1 MRETEVAVTFQPSGR
16 TVHVLGGTSLLE
28 AAVGAEIVLDQP
40 CGGAGTCG
48 KCRLVVAAG
57 ASPPTEAE
65 IDLLTPEE
73 LDAGVRLACR
83 ASVDGPMSVEVPEDS
98 LLASHHKILV
108 GGSPLST
115 TSIDPAI
122 RKQYVE
128 LPPPDRDDAADDLTR
143 LQRSIGPF
151 RIGLELLREMPAR
164 LREANFRG
172 TAVLIDGNLTD
183 TDLTDAHLIHAE
195 LIDFEPGNT
204 ESRIDAVAIDVGTT
218 TLAGVLMNVSI
229 SAAHGDNSAENELD
243 SNNLDEGNQLA
254 VASRLNPQT
263 RFGDDVL
270 SRILHAQ
277 KGPQAL
283 AELQESIVEAVDR
296 MIGELAA
303 TAGIG
308 TEQIYEVTF
317 SGNTTMQ
324 QLLCGIDPGSLG
336 GVPFVP
342 AVGRGLLLPA
352 AQLGLHIHPRATACL
367 LPVIGGFV
375 GGDTV
380 SGILATG
387 LAVNDG
393 PTLLIDIGTNGEIV
407 LFADGKLTAA
417 STAAGPAFEGAR
429 ILHGMRGTRGAIE
442 KVVVDQRLHT
452 NVIGDVPPTGLCGS
466 ALIDVAAE
474 LLRHG
479 LLTSHGRLC
488 NADQLPDG
496 TLADLARRIVSYDGH
511 PAFVLAG
518 ESESGT
524 GKPVLLTQR
533 DLRELQL
540 ATGAIRAGIAILLR
554 RAGVDPGQLKAVLL
568 AGGFGNFI
576 RRSNAQ
582 RIGLIPPEVPHPRI
596 RYQGNTSLAGARM
609 VAVSRQARVA
619 AEELARRTEH
629 IDLSRDPEFQAAFGD
644 AMIFPNGNEG

>member
-1 MRETEVAVTFQPSGR
+1 MRETEVAVTFQPSGK
-16 TVHVLGGTSLLE
+16 TVHVLRGTGLLE
-28 AAVGAEIVLDQP
+28 AAVGAQIVLDQP

-48 KCRLVVAAG
+48 KCRLVVV
-57 ASPPTEAE
+57 ASASHPTESE
-65 IDLLTPEE
+65 IDCLTPEE
-73 LDAGVRLACR
+73 LEAGVRLACQ
-83 ASVDGPMSVEVPEDS
+83 ASVDGPTTVDVPQES

-108 GGSPLST
+108 DGNRPSA
-115 TSIDPAI
+115 TSIDPAV

-143 LQRSIGPF
+143 LQRAIGPF
-151 RIGLELLREMPAR
+151 HIGLELLREMPAR
-164 LREANFRG
+164 LRAANFRG
-172 TAVLIDGNLTD
+172 TAVLIDG
-183 TDLTDAHLIHAE
+183 E
-195 LIDFEPGNT
+195 LIDFEPDNT
-204 ESRIDAVAIDVGTT
+204 ESQIHAVAIDIGTT
-218 TLAGVLMNVSI
+218 TLAGMLMNLSD
-229 SAAHGDNSAENELD
+229 STAHGDNRADNE
-243 SNNLDEGNQLA
+243 LDEGNQLA

-277 KGPQAL
+277 DGPQAL
-283 AELQESIVEAVDR
+283 GELQESIIEGVDG
-296 MIGELAA
+296 MIGELA
-303 TAGIG
+303 TEAGIG
-308 TEQIYEVTF
+308 VEQIYEVTF

-324 QLLCGIDPGSLG
+324 QLLCGIDPSALG

-352 AQLGLHIHPRATACL
+352 TQLGLHIHPRATACL

-429 ILHGMRGTRGAIE
+429 ILHGMRGTQGAIE
-442 KVVVDQRLHT
+442 KVVVDQQLHT
-452 NVIGDVPPTGLCGS
+452 NVIGDIPPTGLCGS

-479 LLTSHGRLC
+479 LLTPEGRLC
-488 NADQLPDG
+488 SADQLPDG
-496 TLADLARRIVSYDGH
+496 TLPDLARRIVSHEGH
-511 PAFVLAG
+511 PAFVLAW
-518 ESESGT
+518 ESETAT
-524 GKPVLLTQR
+524 GKAVLLTQR

-554 RAGVDPGQLKAVLL
+554 RAGVAPAELKAVLL

-582 RIGLIPPEVPHPRI
+582 RIGLIPPEVPRPRI

-609 VAVSRQARVA
+609 IAVSKQARIA
-619 AEELARRTEH
+619 ADELARRTEH
-629 IDLSRDPEFQAAFGD
+629 LDLSRDAEFQTAFGD
-644 AMIFPNGNEG
+644 AMIFPDGIA

>member
-1 MRETEVAVTFQPSGR
+1 MRETEVAVTFQPSGK
-16 TVHVLGGTSLLE
+16 TVHVLGGTRLLE

-48 KCRLVVAAG
+48 KCRLVVASG
-57 ASPPTEAE
+57 ASEPTEAE
-65 IDLLTPEE
+65 IDLLRAEE
-73 LDAGVRLACR
+73 LDAGVRLACQ
-83 ASVDGPMSVEVPEDS
+83 ASVDGPATVEVPQDS

-108 GGSPLST
+108 DGSPLEP
-115 TSIDPAI
+115 TSIDPAV
-122 RKQYVE
+122 RKRYVE
-128 LPPPDRDDAADDLTR
+128 LPPPDRDDAVDDLTR
-143 LQRSIGPF
+143 LQRAIGPF
-151 RIGLELLREMPAR
+151 HIGLELLREMPAR
-164 LREANFRG
+164 LRATNFRG
-172 TAVLIDGNLTD
+172 TAVLIDS
-183 TDLTDAHLIHAE
+183 DLIDAE
-195 LIDFEPGNT
+195 LIDFEPENT
-204 ESRIDAVAIDVGTT
+204 EAQIYAVAIDLGTT
-218 TLAGVLMNVSI
+218 TLVGVLMNLSN
-229 SAAHGDNSAENELD
+229 AAEPGDNSDEIELD
-243 SNNLDEGNQLA
+243 RNNLDEGNQLA

-277 KGPQAL
+277 QLPQGL
-283 AELQESIVEAVDR
+283 SELQESIVEGVDR

-303 TAGIG
+303 MAAIG
-308 TEQIYEVTF
+308 AEQIYEVTF

-324 QLLCGIDPGSLG
+324 QLLCGIDPSALG

-342 AVGRGLLLPA
+342 AVGRGLLLPTT
-352 AQLGLHIHPRATACL
+352 QLGLHVHPRATACL

-387 LAVNDG
+387 LAVSDG

-442 KVVVDQRLHT
+442 KVVVDQQLHA

-479 LLTSHGRLC
+479 LLTPAGRLC
-488 NADQLPDG
+488 TADQLPDG
-496 TLADLARRIVSYDGH
+496 TLPDLARRIVSHEGH
-511 PAFVLAG
+511 PAFVLAW
-518 ESESGT
+518 ESETDT
-524 GKPVLLTQR
+524 GGAVMLTQR

-554 RAGVDPGQLKAVLL
+554 RAGVDPADLKAVLL

-609 VAVSRQARVA
+609 IAVSKQARIA

-629 IDLSRDPEFQAAFGD
+629 LDLSRDPEFQTTFGD
-644 AMIFPNGNEG
+644 AMIFPA